1 MKKELRHIT
10 VLFLAVL
17 MLVTTTGLSVHQ
29 LYCYC
34 KGEFAAS
41 LFTPEDPCGMSH
53 AVAVKKPKCCKQQAA
68 CERPAPTPRKNCADT
83 TTVFVKLDADYLVNS
98 AEFDIQVPAAPLANA
113 SSPFAVLPVFSTPAC
128 PAEAC
133 DLPPPPYGT
142 GLLVRIQSFL
152 C

>member
-1 MKKELRHIT
+1 
-10 VLFLAVL
+10 

-53 AVAVKKPKCCKQQAA
+53 AVAVKKPKCCKQQAT
-68 CERPAPTPRKNCADT
+68 CERPATKPRKNCADT
-83 TTVFVKLDADYLVNS
+83 TTVFVKLDADYLVSS
-98 AEFDIQVPAAPLANA
+98 AELDIQ
-113 SSPFAVLPVFSTPAC
+113 LPVAMVSCATFLATASPVFMAPAC
-128 PAEAC
+128 PAEAI

>member
-1 MKKELRHIT
+1 
-10 VLFLAVL
+10 VYFLAVL

-41 LFTPEDPCGMSH
+41 LFTPEDPCGMAH
-53 AVAVKKPKCCKQQAA
+53 VAAVKASKCCKQKAV
-68 CERPAPTPRKNCADT
+68 CERPAPAPRKNCADT
-83 TTVFVKLDADYLVNS
+83 STVFVKLDADYLVGS
-98 AEFDIQVPAAPLANA
+98 TELDLQVPAALIISAHLLAIA
-113 SSPFAVLPVFSTPAC
+113 SPVSSAPAR
-128 PAEAC
+128 PAEAI